1 MYEQMTIFEQ
11 LYETYKIDKPIRLIE
26 FFSGIGAQAKAL
38 EKLGVPFEHWKTCD
52 WAVPSI
58 HAYRE
63 IHKDSL
69 SLLNEVGLAFYDY
82 EKNIKC
88 KFLFGVS
95 TNYNEP
101 MKMEALIKKDT
112 KWINEL
118 HLHNLETNNL
128 INIMN
133 VHSDDL
139 EIRDKD
145 KYTYVVT
152 YSFPCQDLSLAGS
165 KKGMSVSQANGGTRS
180 GLLWEV
186 ERILDE
192 CQCDNCLP
200 QVLIMENVPEV
211 IGKKNIK
218 DFQKWRA
225 KLESLGYSNYCE
237 ILNAKDYGIPQNRR
251 RCFMVSVLGEYNFSF
266 PHKMKL
272 KSILYEFLEPE
283 IDEKYLCNQ
292 KMVDYLTG
300 VNQKESKY
308 NRAEVFERNLDP
320 NKKIAATITCR
331 AGMRAT
337 DNYIPIRNNNSKGF
351 EYAYIGD
358 GIDISTRMHY
368 HRGTVQHQ
376 SCQTIT
382 TMGGNNIGVLV
393 LKRYKNY
400 VTWQNKKGQFNTEC
414 NRASLITDLAPTLAT
429 VDLAKVAIE
438 DNDQLFIKKLTP
450 LECLKLMGF
459 EEEDYKRL
467 RQIGQTDIQIY
478 HEAGDSIVVTVLMA
492 IFGKLLG
499 LNYEPI
505 INNYIESLKG
515 KLNENGRTRKS
526 TR

>member
-11 LYETYKIDKPIRLIE
+11 LYETYHIDKPIRLIE

-63 IHKDSL
+63 IHKDLL
-69 SLLNEVGLAFYDY
+69 SPLNNTNFAFYKLDK
-82 EKNIKC
+82 ETKC
-88 KFLFGVS
+88 KLLSGVS

-101 MKMEALIKKDT
+101 MKMETLMKKDDD
-112 KWINEL
+112 WINEL

-133 VHSDDL
+133 VHSDNL
-139 EIRDKD
+139 EIREQD

-152 YSFPCQDLSLAGS
+152 YSFPCQDLSLAGH

-186 ERILDE
+186 ERILNECAKDE
-192 CQCDNCLP
+192 CLP

-237 ILNAKDYGIPQNRR
+237 VLNAKDYGIPQNRR

-266 PHKMKL
+266 PSKMKL
-272 KSILYEFLEPE
+272 TSTLFDFLDSE
-283 IDEKYLCNQ
+283 IDENYILSE
-292 KMVDYLTG
+292 KMVAFLTAEET
-300 VNQKESKY
+300 KKY
-308 NRAEVFERNLDP
+308 KRKKAFEYVLSLVSD
-320 NKKIAATITCR
+320 KKIACALTTR
-331 AGMRAT
+331 MGRGAT
-337 DNYIPIRNNNSKGF
+337 DTFIPIKNNNSKGF

-358 GIDISTRMHY
+358 GIDISTRMQY
-368 HRGTVQHQ
+368 HRGTVQKQ
-376 SCQTIT
+376 SCQTLT
-382 TMGGNNIGVLV
+382 TMGGRNVGVVIWRNENLE
-393 LKRYKNY
+393 L
-400 VTWQNKKGQFNTEC
+400 
-414 NRASLITDLAPTLAT
+414 
-429 VDLAKVAIE
+429 
-438 DNDQLFIKKLTP
+438 KKLTP

-467 RQIGQTDIQIY
+467 RQIGQTDTQIY

-499 LNYEPI
+499 LDYEPI
-505 INNYIESLKG
+505 INNYVETLKG
-515 KLNENGRTRKS
+515 KALNG
-526 TR
+526 